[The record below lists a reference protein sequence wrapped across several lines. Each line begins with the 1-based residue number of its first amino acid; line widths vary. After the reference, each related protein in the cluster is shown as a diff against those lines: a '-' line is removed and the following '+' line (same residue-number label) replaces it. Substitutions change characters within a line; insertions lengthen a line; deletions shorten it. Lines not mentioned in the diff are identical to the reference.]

1 MPACRFLRTLV
12 LTSAALLLLAI
23 LMEAIAQTTSF
34 PISANVL
41 AILAALSSP
50 ALMLVAFA
58 LALLPARLTR
68 LDHCQH

>member
-23 LMEAIAQTTSF
+23 LMETIAQTTSF

-50 ALMLVAFA
+50 ALMLMAFA
-58 LALLPARLTR
+58 LALLPAGLTR